1 MLIFLIL
8 GTIATLIGIVTG
20 IEYYKLNKAGRD
32 TKDTYLWF
40 VFVMLGCVTY
50 IIAIISIGIT
60 YKDYRDACEEYD
72 LLNYQIS
79 HIDANTDKT
88 ALNDKIYEFDR
99 MVKSNQRIKHEW
111 YGWLFSSSW
120 FDWDKF
126 EILVI
131 R

>member
-1 MLIFLIL
+1 MILFLIL
-8 GTIATLIGIVTG
+8 GTIAILMGIITG
-20 IEYYKLNKAGRD
+20 IQYYKLNKTGRD

-40 VFVMLGCVTY
+40 LDVILGCVAY
-50 IIAIISIGIT
+50 IIAFICFIVSFGI
-60 YKDYRDACEEYD
+60 YKDACEEYD

-99 MVKSNQRIKHEW
+99 MIKSNQRIKHEW

-126 EILVI
+126 EILDI
-131 R
+131 K